1 MFMAHMKNKLE
12 ANLRKRSDRFG
23 LKLFLAVLAATAAVF
38 VWTSS
43 QYRQHNQK
51 KDTWVDEHGKLHVL
65 GITLGESNLRQA
77 EIALQSR
84 SDVALYIY
92 PVEHPKAG
100 MKLEAFFPAIA
111 DQTQVILLLD
121 AAPGLLKEM
130 QGRASMPHIY
140 PNAVARSNLAPPDQQ
155 LAQQLQVKELTLLP
169 SIAITPQ
176 ELAARFGAASTV
188 SHPTAEKTLY
198 AFPAIGLEATL
209 SPDEPA
215 QLHFTN
221 PATAPSHM

>member
-1 MFMAHMKNKLE
+1 MKNKQV
-12 ANLRKRSDRFG
+12 ANPQKRGDLFG
-23 LKLFLAVLAATAAVF
+23 LKLLLAVLVATTMVF
-38 VWTSS
+38 AWTSS
-43 QYRQHNQK
+43 HYQLHNQEH
-51 KDTWVDEHGKLHVL
+51 DTWVDKSGKLHVL

-92 PVEHPKAG
+92 PVENAKAG

-121 AAPGLLKEM
+121 AAPKLIKEM
-130 QGRASMPHIY
+130 QARATMPHIY

-176 ELAARFGAASTV
+176 ELVARFGAPGTV
-188 SHPTAEKTLY
+188 SHPTTEKTLY
-198 AFPAIGLEATL
+198 AYPAIGLEATL
-209 SPDEPA
+209 SLDEPA
-215 QLHFTN
+215 QLHFSY
-221 PATAPSHM
+221 PAAASSHM

>member
-1 MFMAHMKNKLE
+1 MNMNDTHDRQM
-12 ANLRKRSDRFG
+12 RSDRFG
-23 LKLFLAVLAATAAVF
+23 LKLFLAVLVATAVVF

-43 QYRQHNQK
+43 HYQRHK
-51 KDTWVDEHGKLHVL
+51 LEKDTWVDERGKLHVL
-65 GITLGESNLRQA
+65 GIVLGESSLRDA

-84 SDVALYIY
+84 SDIALYIY

-111 DQTQVILLLD
+111 DHTQVILLLD

-130 QGRASMPHIY
+130 QARATMPHIY
-140 PNAVARSNLAPPDQQ
+140 PNTVARSNLAPPDQQ
-155 LAQQLQVKELTLLP
+155 LVQNLKVRELTLLP
-169 SIAITPQ
+169 STTITPQ
-176 ELAARFGAASTV
+176 TLTARFGTPGTV
-188 SHPTAEKTLY
+188 THPTAEETLY
-198 AFPAIGLEATL
+198 TYPDIGLVATL
-209 SPDEPA
+209 SAGEPS

>member
-1 MFMAHMKNKLE
+1 MNMNDTHDRQM
-12 ANLRKRSDRFG
+12 RSDRFG
-23 LKLFLAVLAATAAVF
+23 LKLFLAVLVATAVVF

-43 QYRQHNQK
+43 HYQRHK
-51 KDTWVDEHGKLHVL
+51 LEKDTWVDERGKLHVL
-65 GITLGESNLRQA
+65 GIVLGESSLRDA

-84 SDVALYIY
+84 SDIALYIY

-111 DQTQVILLLD
+111 DHTQVILLLD

-130 QGRASMPHIY
+130 QARATMPHIY
-140 PNAVARSNLAPPDQQ
+140 PNTVARSNLAPPDQQ
-155 LAQQLQVKELTLLP
+155 LVQNLKVRELTLLP
-169 SIAITPQ
+169 STTITPQ
-176 ELAARFGAASTV
+176 TLTARFGTPGTV
-188 SHPTAEKTLY
+188 THPTAEETLY
-198 AFPAIGLEATL
+198 TYPDIGLVATL
-209 SPDEPA
+209 SAGEPG

>member
-1 MFMAHMKNKLE
+1 MEKAE
-12 ANLRKRSDRFG
+12 AANRQKRSDRFG

-43 QYRQHNQK
+43 QYRQHHQE
-51 KDTWVDEHGKLHVL
+51 KDTWVDERGKLHVL
-65 GITLGESNLRQA
+65 GIDLGESNLREA

-121 AAPGLLKEM
+121 AAPGLLKQM
-130 QGRASMPHIY
+130 QGRASMPRIY

-155 LAQQLQVKELTLLP
+155 LVQQLQVKELTLLP

-176 ELAARFGAASTV
+176 ELAARFGTAGTV
-188 SHPTAEKTLY
+188 THPSAEKTLY
-198 AFPAIGLEATL
+198 SYPAIGLEATL

-215 QLHFTN
+215 QLHFSYS
-221 PATAPSHM
+221 AAASSHM

>member
-1 MFMAHMKNKLE
+1 MEKSE
-12 ANLRKRSDRFG
+12 AVKQQKRSDRFG
-23 LKLFLAVLAATAAVF
+23 LKLFLAVLVATAAVF
-38 VWTSS
+38 AWTSS
-43 QYRQHNQK
+43 QYRQHNQER
-51 KDTWVDEHGKLHVL
+51 DTWVDKSGKLHVL
-65 GITLGESNLRQA
+65 GITLGETNLRQA

-92 PVEHPKAG
+92 PVEHTKAG

-121 AAPGLLKEM
+121 AAPELLKEM
-130 QGRASMPHIY
+130 QARATMPRIY

-176 ELAARFGAASTV
+176 VLTTRFGTPGTVTHPAAG
-188 SHPTAEKTLY
+188 KTLY

-209 SPDEPA
+209 STDEPA
-215 QLHFTN
+215 QLHFIN

>member
-1 MFMAHMKNKLE
+1 MPQMEKDE
-12 ANLRKRSDRFG
+12 AVNRQKHSDRFG
-23 LKLFLAVLAATAAVF
+23 LKLFLAVLVATAAVF
-38 VWTSS
+38 AWTSS

-51 KDTWVDEHGKLHVL
+51 KDTWLDERGKLHVL

-130 QGRASMPHIY
+130 QARASMPHIY

-155 LAQQLQVKELTLLP
+155 LVQQLQVRELTLLP

-176 ELAARFGAASTV
+176 ELAARFGTPGTV
-188 SHPTAEKTLY
+188 THPAAEKTLY
-198 AFPAIGLEATL
+198 SYPAIGLEATL

-215 QLHFTN
+215 QLHFIN
-221 PATAPSHM
+221 PAASSHM

>member
-1 MFMAHMKNKLE
+1 MAHMKKDQV
-12 ANLRKRSDRFG
+12 ANPRKRGDRFG
-23 LKLFLAVLAATAAVF
+23 LKLFLALLVATAAVF

-43 QYRQHNQK
+43 QYRQHDRK
-51 KDTWVDEHGKLHVL
+51 KDTWVDERGKLHVL
-65 GITLGESNLRQA
+65 GITLGESDLRQA

-92 PVEHPKAG
+92 PVEHSKAG

-130 QGRASMPHIY
+130 QGRATMPHIY

-155 LAQQLQVKELTLLP
+155 LVQHLQVKELTLLP

-176 ELAARFGAASTV
+176 ELAARFGAPGTV
-188 SHPTAEKTLY
+188 THPAAEKTLY
-198 AFPAIGLEATL
+198 AYPAIGLEATL

-215 QLHFTN
+215 QLHFST
-221 PATAPSHM
+221 PAAASSHM

>member
-1 MFMAHMKNKLE
+1 MKKDQV
-12 ANLRKRSDRFG
+12 ANPQKRGDRFG

-43 QYRQHNQK
+43 QYRQHDLE
-51 KDTWVDEHGKLHVL
+51 KDTWVDERGKLHVL
-65 GITLGESNLRQA
+65 GITLGESDLRQA

-92 PVEHPKAG
+92 PVEHSKAG

-111 DQTQVILLLD
+111 DQTRVILLLD

-140 PNAVARSNLAPPDQQ
+140 PNTVARSNLAPPDQQ
-155 LAQQLQVKELTLLP
+155 LVQHLQVKELTLLP
-169 SIAITPQ
+169 SIALTPQ
-176 ELAARFGAASTV
+176 ELTARFGTPGTV
-188 SHPTAEKTLY
+188 THPSAGKTLY
-198 AFPAIGLEATL
+198 AYPAIGLEATL

-215 QLHFTN
+215 QLHFST
-221 PATAPSHM
+221 PAAASPHM